1 MSEASSHPNSDQS
14 ATANSHLV
22 MDALMGADLQYTD
35 DLSDLLQQER
45 TALRDRSVEQLTQL
59 LNQKTDLLT
68 KLEQN
73 SQQRSALLMQESFSV
88 DAEGMRSFFSAC
100 QPELTRRFQEQWS
113 QLENQLQRCNF
124 LNEVN
129 AKIAHRSQLTTNHI
143 LGILTDTS
151 RHLEL
156 YSSRGFPSDKKEKQT
171 IAKA

>member
-1 MSEASSHPNSDQS
+1 MTEESSHPNSDQS
-14 ATANSHLV
+14 PAASPDLL
-22 MDALMGADLQYTD
+22 MDALISADLRCTD

-59 LNQKTDLLT
+59 LNQKTDLLA

-73 SQQRSALLMQESFSV
+73 SKQRSALLMQERFSV
-88 DAEGMRSFFSAC
+88 DAEGIHSFFSAR
-100 QPELTRRFQEQWS
+100 QPEQARRFQERWS
-113 QLENQLQRCNF
+113 QLEKQLQRCNF

-143 LGILTDTS
+143 LDILTDTS

-156 YSSRGFPSDKKEKQT
+156 YSSRGFPAEKKEKQT

>member
-1 MSEASSHPNSDQS
+1 MAEESSHPNTDQS
-14 ATANSHLV
+14 PAASPDLL
-22 MDALMGADLQYTD
+22 MDALISADLQCTD

-45 TALRDRSVEQLTQL
+45 TALRDRSVEQLSQL
-59 LNQKTDLLT
+59 LNQKTDLLA

-73 SQQRSALLMQESFSV
+73 SQQRSALLMQERFSV
-88 DAEGMRSFFSAC
+88 DAEGMRAFFSAL
-100 QPELTRRFQEQWS
+100 QPELARRFQEQWS
-113 QLENQLQRCNF
+113 QLEKQLQRCNF

-151 RHLEL
+151 RNLEL
-156 YSSRGFPSDKKEKQT
+156 YSARGFPSDKKEKQT